1 MINKV
6 ILIGNVGSDVTV
18 REVNNTKV
26 ANFSLATS
34 EKYKDKQGQ
43 KVVNTEWHRIE
54 IWRGGAEIAEKY
66 VKKGITLY
74 VEGKI
79 TTKSYEK
86 NGVKQY
92 VTSIIADNIR
102 MLSRIESKPA
112 SVDNTEQITAN
123 NEIIVTGGVDDLP
136 F

>member
-18 REVNNTKV
+18 KEVNNNKV

-34 EKYKDKQGQ
+34 ERYKDKNGQ
-43 KVVNTEWHRIE
+43 QVVNTEWHRVE

-66 VKKGITLY
+66 VKKGMLLY
-74 VEGKI
+74 VDGKI
-79 TTKSYEK
+79 TTKNYEK
-86 NGVKQY
+86 DGVKHY
-92 VTSIIADNIR
+92 VTSIIAENIR
-102 MLSRIESKPA
+102 IISKIESKEA
-112 SVDNTEQITAN
+112 SQGN
-123 NEIIVTGGVDDLP
+123 NEQTPVINNNSVDDLP

>member
-18 REVNNTKV
+18 KEVNNNKV

-34 EKYKDKQGQ
+34 ERYKDKNGQ
-43 KVVNTEWHRIE
+43 QVVNTEWHRIE
-54 IWRGGAEIAEKY
+54 IWRAGAEIAEKY
-66 VKKGITLY
+66 VKKGMLLY
-74 VEGKI
+74 VDGKI
-79 TTKSYEK
+79 TTKNYEK
-86 NGVKQY
+86 DGVKHY

-102 MLSRIESKPA
+102 MLSIM
-112 SVDNTEQITAN
+112 NGN
-123 NEIIVTGGVDDLP
+123 NENIEQKAGYNTDMRVNDDMP

>member
-18 REVNNTKV
+18 KEVNNNKV

-34 EKYKDKQGQ
+34 ERYKDKYGQ
-43 KVVNTEWHRIE
+43 QVVNTEWHSVE

-66 VKKGITLY
+66 VKKGMLLY
-74 VEGKI
+74 VDGKI
-79 TTKSYEK
+79 TTKNYEK
-86 NGVKQY
+86 DGVKHY
-92 VTSIIADNIR
+92 VTAIIANNIR
-102 MLSRIESKPA
+102 MLSIMNGNNENIEQKA
-112 SVDNTEQITAN
+112 GDNTDMRVN
-123 NEIIVTGGVDDLP
+123 DDIP

>member
-6 ILIGNVGSDVTV
+6 ILIGNVGSDVIV
-18 REVNNTKV
+18 KEVNNSKV

-43 KVVNTEWHRIE
+43 QVVNTEWHRIE

-86 NGVKQY
+86 DGVKQY

-102 MLSRIESKPA
+102 MLSKIESKPA
-112 SVDNTEQITAN
+112 SVENCEH
-123 NEIIVTGGVDDLP
+123 EIATNDIPGKGVVDDLP